1 MDTFVQF
8 FAALPN
14 TSQAALIGSAVTLLG
29 ALLAAIVALLSVL
42 VTHRGNEKR
51 LAIQLAH
58 DREQKRIER
67 EMELRRDVYLQT
79 AEAIV
84 AGINLIGR
92 YADLGIPK
100 EELGKEYFEKRGAIA
115 KVHLIGREATVK
127 ALLTF
132 NQELGSAV
140 MRIALLRNP
149 LVQMQ
154 ARLKLLGD
162 QIQVFGKERD
172 RMVELMRQLSFDGNR
187 EEHRWTFVNN
197 TFEFERKRVD
207 DCIAEQRA
215 IEAKL
220 KKEWAAFATEC
231 FETVKHLSLLVPEAV
246 RAVRDEL
253 EMPMDY
259 AAYKSEY
266 EANITRHH
274 EKLSEFLGTL
284 QKSTEG

>member
-1 MDTFVQF
+1 MDAFVQF
-8 FAALPN
+8 FTALPN

-29 ALLAAIVALLSVL
+29 ALFAAAIALLSVL

-51 LAIQLAH
+51 LAKQLAH

-67 EMELRRDVYLQT
+67 EMELRRDVYLET

-100 EELGKEYFEKRGAIA
+100 DDLGKEYFEKRGAIA

-140 MRIALLRNP
+140 MRMALLRNP

-154 ARLKLLGD
+154 ARLKVLSD
-162 QIQVFGKERD
+162 QIQAFGKERD
-172 RMVELMRQLSFDGNR
+172 RMVELMRQLNFDGNR
-187 EEHRWTFVNN
+187 EEHRWAFVNN
-197 TFEFERKRVD
+197 TFEFERKRVA
-207 DCIAEQRA
+207 DCIAEQQA
-215 IEAKL
+215 LEAKL
-220 KKEWAAFATEC
+220 KGEWVTFAAEC
-231 FETVKHLSLLVPEAV
+231 FDTVKRLSLLVPAAV
-246 RAVRDEL
+246 RAVREEL
-253 EMPMDY
+253 EMPLNY
-259 AAYKSEY
+259 TEYKTEY
-266 EANITRHH
+266 EANIVRHH
-274 EKLSEFLGTL
+274 EMLSEFLSSL
-284 QKSTEG
+284 QKPAEG